1 MVTSAARAF
10 AIAAAVLLLFV
21 LLFKSKVISTSI
33 DISVHDTYFVFSA
46 TSVCLL
52 MATFLSLFAAVY
64 AIVPTNPRVTSWH
77 LWVTMGGIIAFWI
90 SFSLWARMLM
100 QPHSTGA
107 TGTTLAIAAGLA
119 FVLSVLVLLISPAIF
134 VVNIVLA
141 LANHQTQTP

>member
-77 LWVTMGGIIAFWI
+77 LWGTMGGIIAFWS

-100 QPHSTGA
+100 QPHSTGSTLEIA
-107 TGTTLAIAAGLA
+107 TGIM
-119 FVLSVLVLLISPAIF
+119 FVVSVLVILISPAIF
-134 VVNIVLA
+134 AVNIA
-141 LANHQTQTP
+141 